1 MAIFTWA
8 EAVKA
13 SQDHFI
19 GQLLYA
25 SMEDDPLFPLLPMKW
40 WPGGKTVQWN
50 QITSLPT
57 ATWRDATDS
66 MSSTAGASIQR
77 YTRLKEV
84 YVQEQVP
91 PRHINP
97 LSDQYSQLARI
108 QNDMA
113 LSFGQGVRDAVLAG
127 ERMTVAIGGT
137 AASNGIDGVE
147 IGPGHNTAG
156 VGYLKFDDTADTI
169 QYKAP
174 GSSSYGATVST
185 SSDLHSVAVYDGD
198 DTSLYILLTM
208 DVSDSEGGGD
218 WTTTNAA
225 TGITLT
231 DAKKP
236 DGLLSFVHP
245 DNRTWGTLSDSPTA
259 AGDGASLKQLDWL
272 LDQVPGNRNDLLIL
286 THKRT
291 RRTLKHLLAGSS
303 DTVDDWRGTKL
314 ARPMLAYEGVPIYA
328 HSSMPI
334 NRTPGVGGTISTA
347 GVIALVKLAR
357 DEEDGGFSTY
367 FWNEGGSNYQ
377 VEDRGV
383 KTGPVGVPGYY
394 RDKGE
399 MEDYPDHLL
408 RLTGCFAPIL
418 KNTQCA
424 ALVDG
429 IND

>member
-1 MAIFTWA
+1 MAIFTWS

-13 SQDHFI
+13 SQDHLI
-19 GQLLYA
+19 GKLLYA
-25 SMEDDPLFPLLPMKW
+25 SMEDDPIFPLLPLSW

-57 ATWRDATDS
+57 ASWRDATDS

-91 PRHINP
+91 PRHVEP

-113 LSFGQGVRDAVLAG
+113 LAYGQAVRGVMVDGA
-127 ERMTVAIGGT
+127 RMSVAIGAT
-137 AASNGIDGVE
+137 ATSNGIDGVE
-147 IGPGHNTAG
+147 LGPGHNTTG
-156 VGYLKFDDTADTI
+156 TGYLKFDDTADTI

-174 GSSSYGATVST
+174 GSSSYGATVDA
-185 SSDLHSVAVYDGD
+185 SSDLDGVAVYDGD

-208 DVSDSEGGGD
+208 DVSDSQGGGD

-225 TGITLT
+225 TGLTLS
-231 DAKKP
+231 DNKEP
-236 DGLLSFVHP
+236 DGLLTYVHP
-245 DNRTWGTLSDSPTA
+245 DNRTWGTLSDSPTST
-259 AGDGASLKQLDWL
+259 GDGASLKQLDWL
-272 LDQVPGNRNDLLIL
+272 LDQVPGNRNDLLFL
-286 THKRT
+286 CHKRT
-291 RRTLKHLLAGSS
+291 RRTLKHLLAGSA
-303 DTVDDWRGTKL
+303 DTVSDWRGEAL
-314 ARPMLAYEGVPIYA
+314 SRPALAYEGVPIYA

-334 NRTPGVGGTISTA
+334 NRTPGVGGSITDA
-347 GVIALVKLAR
+347 GVIMLVKLAR
-357 DEEDGGFSTY
+357 DEEDGGYSTY
-367 FWNEGGSNYQ
+367 FWNEGGSNYT
-377 VEDRGV
+377 VTDGGV
-383 KTGPVGVPGYY
+383 KSGPVGVPGYY
-394 RDKGE
+394 RDLGE
-399 MEDYPDHLL
+399 MESYPDHLL